1 MGRSRLARSCVCSE
15 EGRCVSQMFHN
26 STLFPFR
33 LRPLLPLQEERSRL
47 HAEMARMQSLEEEAL
62 LSGTV
67 ADQQS
72 SGARGGGS
80 GGTGGG
86 EDAEGTQIDGDET
99 DDYSDQV
106 FLCYVAKRYTRL

>member
-1 MGRSRLARSCVCSE
+1 MGLSRFALSCVCSVE
-15 EGRCVSQMFHN
+15 RRDVTKITHN
-26 STLFPFR
+26 SP
-33 LRPLLPLQEERSRL
+33 PLPTATFIVPLQEERSRL

-67 ADQQS
+67 AGQQS

-86 EDAEGTQIDGDET
+86 EDTEGPQTDGDET

-106 FLCYVAKRYTRL
+106 LFFYVAKGNT